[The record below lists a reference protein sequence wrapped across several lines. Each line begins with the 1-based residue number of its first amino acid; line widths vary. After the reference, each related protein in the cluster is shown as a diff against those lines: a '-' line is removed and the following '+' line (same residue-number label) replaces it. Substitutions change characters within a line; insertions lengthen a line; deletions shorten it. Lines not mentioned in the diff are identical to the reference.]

1 MFRWLPLTEE
11 NATKNGRRI
20 TADYARAAAVTDC
33 ARQIAA
39 LLAEPARLGDRPL
52 RAGDIA
58 VLVRSHRDGSAV
70 RQALGRIGIASVSI
84 GQETVFESEEAE
96 DLAALLAALRPGA
109 GDGALRAALATRS
122 LGWTA
127 GELAG
132 LTSDGDAWE
141 QVLADFEGYRATW
154 GASGFLAALEELLH
168 GREVPARLRR
178 GPDGE
183 RRLTNLLHLAELAQ
197 AASREHPGP
206 EGLER
211 WLADRRSDPKDGGD
225 AALLRLESDENLV
238 QVVTY
243 HKSKGLE
250 YPVVFLPVPWSSG
263 PRPDPKAPVG
273 FHDRETLAARLDL
286 GSPEHAAHRDLWAE
300 EDLAERLRLFYVALT
315 RAKQRCVVHWGAVN
329 GAEGSAAAYL
339 LHQGPDGTPA
349 AERMKDLGEAD
360 LRGELEAL
368 AGSAADCIRV
378 EDLEPIDVDAPRAQR
393 AESADLRAASF
404 RGCIPDHWRLLSFS
418 FLAGGRT
425 AERPDYDALDTRTEP
440 PPGELDP
447 SAQAPEDAAQT
458 PAGPLDPIF
467 RFPRGIQAGHCLHD
481 LFEHLDFRA
490 AEGPELQQAAETAL
504 SRHGLEAHWTDTL
517 VELAGRV
524 LDTPLTP
531 EGLRLRGVGPEDRR
545 NELEF
550 HFALDGF
557 DPAALMTLLRD
568 HGVPAAS
575 GPPSEQLA
583 GLMKGFVDLVL
594 RFDGRFYIL
603 DYKSNHLGDR
613 LDDYGPEG
621 LARAMAEHHYH
632 LQYLIYTLALHRY
645 LGLRLPGYDY
655 DRHMGGALYLFLRGM
670 RPTLG
675 PARGVFHT
683 RPTLGLIQHLDR
695 LFGGPEG
702 GRE

>member
-1 MFRWLPLTEE
+1 
-11 NATKNGRRI
+11 
-20 TADYARAAAVTDC
+20 
-33 ARQIAA
+33 
-39 LLAEPARLGDRPL
+39 
-52 RAGDIA
+52 
-58 VLVRSHRDGSAV
+58 V

-84 GQETVFESEEAE
+84 GQDTVFESEEAE
-96 DLAALLAALRPGA
+96 DLAALLAALRPGV

-132 LTSDGDAWE
+132 LASDEGAWE
-141 QVLADFEGYRATW
+141 QVLADFEGYRAAW
-154 GASGFLAALEELLH
+154 GARGFLGALEELLH

-211 WLADRRSDPKDGGD
+211 WLADRRSNPKDGGD

-263 PRPDPKAPVG
+263 PKLDPKAPVS
-273 FHDRETLAARLDL
+273 FHDRETLTPRLDL
-286 GSPEHAAHRDLWAE
+286 GSPQHAAHRDLCVD

-329 GAEGSAAAYL
+329 AAEGSAAAYL
-339 LHQGPDGTPA
+339 LHQGPDRTPA
-349 AERMKDLGEAD
+349 AQRMKDLDEPD
-360 LRGELEAL
+360 LREELEAL
-368 AGSAADCIRV
+368 ARLAPSRIRV
-378 EDLEPIDVDAPRAQR
+378 EDLEY
-393 AESADLRAASF
+393 ADTELLGEERTEPLNLQAAVF
-404 RGCIPDHWRLLSFS
+404 RGRIPDAWRLLSFS
-418 FLAGGRT
+418 LLAGGRE
-425 AERPDYDALDTRTEP
+425 AERPDYDGLDTRTEP
-440 PPGELDP
+440 PPGGLGALEKDT
-447 SAQAPEDAAQT
+447 ANDAAQT
-458 PAGPLDPIF
+458 LVAPIDPIF

-490 AEGPELQQAAETAL
+490 AEGPELHRAAETAL
-504 SRHGLEAHWTDTL
+504 ARHGIEPHWADTL

-524 LDTPLTP
+524 LDTSLTR
-531 EGLRLRGVGPEDRR
+531 EGLRLRGLGPEDRR

-568 HGVPAAS
+568 HGVPAAV
-575 GPPSEQLA
+575 GLPSERLA

-594 RFDGRFYIL
+594 RVDGRFYIL

-613 LDDYGPEG
+613 LDDYGPDG

-655 DRHMGGALYLFLRGM
+655 ERHMGGSLYLFLRGM
-670 RPTLG
+670 RPALG
-675 PARGVFHT
+675 PNRGIYRAR
-683 RPTLGLIQHLDR
+683 PSLGLIQDLDR
-695 LFGGPEG
+695 VFGGQH
-702 GRE
+702 RRLA